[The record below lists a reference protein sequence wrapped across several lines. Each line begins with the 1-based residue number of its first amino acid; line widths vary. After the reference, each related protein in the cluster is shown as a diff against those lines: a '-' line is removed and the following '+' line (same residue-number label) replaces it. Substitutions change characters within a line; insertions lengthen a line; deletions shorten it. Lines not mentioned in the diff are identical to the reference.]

1 MFPYVVTTC
10 AENLKQLL
18 LSSEHLNTYF
28 NQMKRLK
35 QGLNMP
41 LCHHEGS
48 VVLEGSIH
56 EVNSFEPFWGQVTEV
71 VNWDTQKQ

>member
-1 MFPYVVTTC
+1 
-10 AENLKQLL
+10 
-18 LSSEHLNTYF
+18 
-28 NQMKRLK
+28 MKRLK

-56 EVNSFEPFWGQVTEV
+56 ELNSFKPFWGQVTEM

>member
-1 MFPYVVTTC
+1 
-10 AENLKQLL
+10 
-18 LSSEHLNTYF
+18 
-28 NQMKRLK
+28 
-35 QGLNMP
+35 MP

-56 EVNSFEPFWGQVTEV
+56 EVSSFKPFWGQVTEM